1 MEFIYEL
8 EDIASVA
15 EIVVAQNPKK
25 VIFFMV
31 KWVLEKLLLSNNCVK
46 HLVLEATS
54 SPTFSLVNEYQT
66 INNETVYH
74 FL

>member
-25 VIFFMV
+25 WFFFMV
-31 KWVLEKLLLSNNCVK
+31 KWVLENY
-46 HLVLEATS
+46 
-54 SPTFSLVNEYQT
+54 FYQT
-66 INNETVYH
+66 IV
-74 FL
+74 

>member
-25 VIFFMV
+25 VILFMV
-31 KWVLEKLLLSNNCVK
+31 KWVLKNY
-46 HLVLEATS
+46 
-54 SPTFSLVNEYQT
+54 FYQT
-66 INNETVYH
+66 IV
-74 FL
+74 

>member
-25 VIFFMV
+25 VIFL
-31 KWVLEKLLLSNNCVK
+31 W
-46 HLVLEATS
+46 
-54 SPTFSLVNEYQT
+54 
-66 INNETVYH
+66 
-74 FL
+74 

>member
-25 VIFFMV
+25 WFFLWWNGCW
-31 KWVLEKLLLSNNCVK
+31 KNY
-46 HLVLEATS
+46 
-54 SPTFSLVNEYQT
+54 FYQT
-66 INNETVYH
+66 IV
-74 FL
+74 